1 MQHQLLRRVAK
12 VNVMKFNITPELCIG
27 QRAVMVQIL
36 PRRDSGMTV
45 RFYVCAILFND
56 VRKRYIS
63 IVLLNRL
70 IDQLENTLRT
80 GKGH

>member
-1 MQHQLLRRVAK
+1 
-12 VNVMKFNITPELCIG
+12 MKFNITPELCIG

-56 VRKRYIS
+56 VRKFIKD
-63 IVLLNRL
+63 I
-70 IDQLENTLRT
+70 NTLYGDYQAGLNLDSPAPLTSFRQDDAEP
-80 GKGH
+80 GVGRG